1 MSQLD
6 LLVQELNT
14 VQKKWK
20 RLGKGLGVQT
30 SLLDYI
36 RTNYSDLGDRMREVL
51 SLRLERQYTNWRDII
66 AVLKSSQVGE
76 SKLADKLETKYCPS
90 EYCSAI

>member
-1 MSQLD
+1 MSQVD
-6 LLVQELNT
+6 LLAQELNP

-20 RLGKGLGVQT
+20 RLGKGLGVRT
-30 SLLDYI
+30 SLLDHI

-51 SLRLERQYTNWRDII
+51 SARLHRQYTNWRDII

-76 SKLADKLETKYCPS
+76 SKLADKLEAKYCPS
-90 EYCSAI
+90 EY